1 MTDRFSRLAATMAAI
16 GVGAAM
22 TAAPAGA
29 ALLTSFSMS
38 PTSGPGGTAVSVS
51 GAGCSPGLLLS
62 SSLDRVVV
70 TVATV
75 PPVTAQIPV
84 TSNGSWS
91 GSVTIPA
98 GAVPGPAAVA
108 ALCVSDGLASLLTI
122 YEQKTFTVTAA
133 DAPATTAPATT
144 TTLPVSAEQPP
155 PVAPPAGPG
164 TGPGKTPSTTPGGG
178 TSPGGGTPTTSA
190 PGTGATPPDGGSA
203 DPDAPG
209 GAAAP
214 GGAGGTSPGKRAA
227 TVSAAADLATPTL
240 AAAALD
246 GGGGGLVWVRW
257 LALLLLLAGLVIGA
271 VVFRRVH
278 RAPDAEVT
286 AAD

>member
-1 MTDRFSRLAATMAAI
+1 MKPRFSRVAAAMAAI
-16 GVGAAM
+16 GVGAVLGG
-22 TAAPAGA
+22 AAPAGG
-29 ALLTSFSMS
+29 ALLTPFSMS

-51 GAGCSPGLLLS
+51 GTGCSPGLLLS

-70 TVATV
+70 TVSTV
-75 PPVTAQIPV
+75 PSVTAQMPV

-91 GSVTIPA
+91 GSLTIPA
-98 GAVPGPAAVA
+98 GVVPGPAPVA

-164 TGPGKTPSTTPGGG
+164 PGKTPSTTPGGG
-178 TSPGGGTPTTSA
+178 SGSPPPAGTPTTAA
-190 PGTGATPPDGGSA
+190 PGTGSAPPGGGSA
-203 DPDAPG
+203 DPGDSGGGASPG
-209 GAAAP
+209 GASR
-214 GGAGGTSPGKRAA
+214 GGSSGKHAE

-246 GGGGGLVWVRW
+246 GGGGGLAWVRW
-257 LALLLLLAGLVIGA
+257 LALLLLLAGLVIGV
-271 VVFRRVH
+271 VVFRRL
-278 RAPDAEVT
+278 RTEAP
-286 AAD
+286 AAQ